1 VTTGLNGKEIA
12 KKIGEVFSEAVTDSA
27 ESTIVVDSQYLY
39 KVAEYLKNTDD
50 YAFDYLI
57 NLTSVDYVDYFE
69 VIYNLVSIKYN
80 HSLTL
85 KTRAYDREKPTV
97 PSVVSLWRTADYQE
111 REIYDLMGITFE
123 GHPNL
128 KRLFLWEGFPGHPLR
143 RDYL

>member
-1 VTTGLNGKEIA
+1 MTTGLNGKEIA